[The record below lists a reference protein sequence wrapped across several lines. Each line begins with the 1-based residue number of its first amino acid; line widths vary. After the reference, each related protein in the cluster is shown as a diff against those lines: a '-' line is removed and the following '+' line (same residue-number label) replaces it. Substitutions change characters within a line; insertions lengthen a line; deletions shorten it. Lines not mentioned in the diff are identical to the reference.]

1 MVDICKIDSIDWGH
15 QRKTLAKFGEAP
27 GGPVVRA
34 QCFLCRSVGSAS
46 GILQARWFGQKK
58 ILRVG
63 WAVSGIVQASL
74 QKEDTPAQTEVGNKG
89 PGDPT
94 EGQMES
100 DDCHPSCSQETSC
113 LFCISFPSLDPHEV
127 SGGKAFRSASF
138 PCAGFRGF
146 LFFATK

>member
-1 MVDICKIDSIDWGH
+1 M
-15 QRKTLAKFGEAP
+15 
-27 GGPVVRA
+27 
-34 QCFLCRSVGSAS
+34 GSAS

-127 SGGKAFRSASF
+127 SGGSIPISLLSLVLALEGFCSLPPNDIELTQEHSVLSA
-138 PCAGFRGF
+138 
-146 LFFATK
+146 